1 MPTSATVAVLEA
13 AHATAPG
20 RQGLGR
26 FNRGF
31 SVLSAQMTLR
41 HLGRVEAADLIM
53 QGVATSAAA
62 LEVTFDL
69 GCEISD
75 CSGGEQRM

>member
-1 MPTSATVAVLEA
+1 
-13 AHATAPG
+13 
-20 RQGLGR
+20 
-26 FNRGF
+26 
-31 SVLSAQMTLR
+31 MTLR

-75 CSGGEQRM
+75 CSGGEQRMLTGATIPGTSVLSHAIIEYTNS